1 LIGAVVAAG
10 GRVGAVSGGFH
21 ELLDP
26 LARELGLDYA
36 RANRLE
42 IVDGKLTGQV
52 SGPVIDAQAKADAL
66 REWAIDSNTPLSATI
81 AVGDGANDLTM
92 MKVAALSVGIT
103 AKPIV
108 RSSAD
113 VHIDTR
119 DLSAVLPLLGLRG

>member
-1 LIGAVVAAG
+1 ML
-10 GRVGAVSGGFH
+10 RQ
-21 ELLDP
+21 
-26 LARELGLDYA
+26 
-36 RANRLE
+36 
-42 IVDGKLTGQV
+42 KL
-52 SGPVIDAQAKADAL
+52 DAL

-92 MKVAALSVGIT
+92 MKVAALSIGIT